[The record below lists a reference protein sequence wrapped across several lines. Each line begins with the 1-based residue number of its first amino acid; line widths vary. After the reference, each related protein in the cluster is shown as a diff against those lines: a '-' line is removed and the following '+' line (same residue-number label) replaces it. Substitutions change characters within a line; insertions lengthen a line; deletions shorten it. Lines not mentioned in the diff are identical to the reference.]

1 MAQGLDFKV
10 TVIGAD
16 GSKVVREVRGTAGS
30 DAAIAWVEQLV
41 EARIG
46 EARWASAIRLSPPVR
61 EVPPCGL

>member
-1 MAQGLDFKV
+1 MALDFKV

-16 GSKVVREVRGTAGS
+16 GCKAVSEVRGAAGS

-46 EARWASAIRLSPPVR
+46 LARWASAIRLSPPIK
-61 EVPPCGL
+61 EVPPCGN